1 MTNEPDEHRMRF
13 LEIDNIEPKNPEP
26 DKNAKHPARVAK
38 VSDIIKK
45 GQEFA
50 TTKPEHDDEMNP
62 VEFDDK
68 GSSDRQKGLGKASDG
83 AKPKGKVKES
93 DDIEA
98 KAKSLISEWVR
109 HAKIIGVDPRDK
121 NAYREW
127 VKSQAQEES
136 LSEGAHK
143 EGCQCGFCRNK
154 GKIGDW
160 AKRTKGVSK
169 MAPGDDSEMAG
180 AESEEESLQSPQEI
194 VAALLEKKKGN
205 VGTPPGIMGHK
216 SYNTLKLPKEYPD
229 RKFAP
234 AKGMV
239 QPDSAIVKKQT
250 RRKVNKGK

>member
-68 GSSDRQKGLGKASDG
+68 GSSDRQKGMGKASDG
-83 AKPKGKVKES
+83 AKPKGKVKE
-93 DDIEA
+93 
-98 KAKSLISEWVR
+98 
-109 HAKIIGVDPRDK
+109 
-121 NAYREW
+121 N
-127 VKSQAQEES
+127 

-160 AKRTKGVSK
+160 AKRTKGVNK

-180 AESEEESLQSPQEI
+180 AEAETAEESLRAPEEI
-194 VAALLEKKKGN
+194 VRESLASRKN
-205 VGTPPGIMGHK
+205 PGTPKGIMGHK
-216 SYNTLKLPKEYPD
+216 SYKTMKLPKEYPD

-234 AKGMV
+234 AKGMA